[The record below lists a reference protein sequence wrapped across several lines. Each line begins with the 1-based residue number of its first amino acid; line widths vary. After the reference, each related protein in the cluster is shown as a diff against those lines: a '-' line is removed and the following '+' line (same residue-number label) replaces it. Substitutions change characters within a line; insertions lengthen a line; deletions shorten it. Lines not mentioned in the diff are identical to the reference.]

1 MRFYWDPELL
11 KNASLNLS
19 SFENCICVV
28 TMGADFKILTKVDF
42 LCSFILFWCWAKT
55 LKYIY
60 IYFLTWQEKEQLLFI
75 FLTIYLAEP

>member
-1 MRFYWDPELL
+1 MRSYWDPELL

-42 LCSFILFWCWAKT
+42 FMFIYTFLVLGQNT
-55 LKYIY
+55 EVYIY
-60 IYFLTWQEKEQLLFI
+60 IYIYI
-75 FLTIYLAEP
+75 F

>member
-60 IYFLTWQEKEQLLFI
+60 IYIYFDLAREGAAFIYFFNYLFG
-75 FLTIYLAEP
+75 